1 VCQPVPDASQQEP
14 GDAVKAFVGDNPGNP
29 MYKFLLL
36 SLLLLFTAA
45 AQAAPDGEKLFQIQ
59 CSVCHGQDGRGG
71 VGVPLSLPSFIDS
84 VSDEYL
90 KITIREGRPGRIMPS
105 FTRLSDA
112 QIGAIVAY
120 MRGWSTQPA
129 ISRNTA
135 PVNGD
140 SEHGAQ
146 VFSQYCARCHG
157 ADGRGGKGTGVTF
170 SRKRDLPIIAP
181 ALNNPGFLA
190 AASDQMIKNTIIHG
204 RAGTPMS
211 PMLAA
216 GLSEADVDDV
226 VSYIRS
232 FQQHQQTTAEKEVPP
247 PALIADSPYSL
258 DETVENIKQSIANQ
272 NFTLIRVDYLE
283 HGLVPAGQEN
293 HKQVVVHFCNFGFL
307 FKALAIDPRIGM
319 FLPCRVTVVEKDGKV
334 QILAMNPERLSSLF
348 NNDELNSACK
358 EMTGVYK
365 TILEDSVL

>member
-1 VCQPVPDASQQEP
+1 
-14 GDAVKAFVGDNPGNP
+14 
-29 MYKFLLL
+29 MTRYLLL
-36 SLLLLFTAA
+36 SSLLLFAAA
-45 AQAAPDGEKLFQIQ
+45 AQAAPDGEKLFQKH
-59 CSVCHGQDGRGG
+59 CSVCHGQDGSGG

-112 QIGAIVAY
+112 QIGAIVAH
-120 MRGWSTQPA
+120 MRGWSKQPA
-129 ISRNTA
+129 ITRNPE
-135 PVNGD
+135 PVVGD

-146 VFSQYCARCHG
+146 VFANYCVRCHG
-157 ADGRGGKGTGVTF
+157 ENGRGGKGTGVTF

-190 AASDQMIKNTIIHG
+190 AASDRMIRNTIVQG
-204 RAGTPMS
+204 RTGTPMPS
-211 PMLAA
+211 MLRK
-216 GLSEADVDDV
+216 GLSEADIDDV

-232 FQQHQQTTAEKEVPP
+232 FQQNPEVVDKADMPP
-247 PALIADSPYSL
+247 PALIVDSPYSL

-283 HGLVPAGQEN
+283 HGLVEEGSEN
-293 HKQVVVHFCNFGFL
+293 HNQVVVHFCNFGFL

-319 FLPCRVTVVEKDGKV
+319 FLPCRVTAVQKNGKV
-334 QILAMNPERLSSLF
+334 QIIAMNPERLSSLF
-348 NNDELNSACK
+348 NNEELNSACK

-365 TILEDSVL
+365 TILEDSTL

>member
-1 VCQPVPDASQQEP
+1 MRVNDDRVARYLYSQNLTGVNSMTRYP
-14 GDAVKAFVGDNPGNP
+14 
-29 MYKFLLL
+29 LLL
-36 SLLLLFTAA
+36 ILLLLMAG
-45 AQAAPDGEKLFQIQ
+45 AQAAPDGEKLFEKH

-120 MRGWSTQPA
+120 MRSWSKKPA
-129 ISRNTA
+129 ISRDTK
-135 PVNGD
+135 PVKGD
-140 SEHGAQ
+140 SAHGAQ
-146 VFSQYCARCHG
+146 VFSQHCARCHG
-157 ADGRGGKGTGVTF
+157 EDGRGGKGTGVTF

-190 AASDQMIKNTIIHG
+190 AASDRMIRHTIIHG

-211 PMLAA
+211 PMLDA

-226 VSYIRS
+226 VSFIRS
-232 FQQHQQTTAEKEVPP
+232 FQQRHEANAEEEVPP

-258 DETVENIKQSIANQ
+258 DETVENIKQSITNQ

-293 HKQVVVHFCNFGFL
+293 QKQVVVHFCNFGFL

-334 QILAMNPERLSSLF
+334 QVFAMNPERLSGLF
-348 NNDELNSACK
+348 NNEELNSACK

>member
-1 VCQPVPDASQQEP
+1 MKRVYDNTIIFSQFLQ
-14 GDAVKAFVGDNPGNP
+14 VLNRVISLRR
-29 MYKFLLL
+29 YLLL
-36 SLLLLFTAA
+36 PLLLMFMVSI
-45 AQAAPDGEKLFQIQ
+45 QAAPDGEKLFQKH

-120 MRGWSTQPA
+120 MRGWSKQPA
-129 ISRNTA
+129 ISRNME
-135 PVNGD
+135 PVVGD
-140 SEHGAQ
+140 SEHGEQ
-146 VFSQYCARCHG
+146 VFAQYCVRCHG
-157 ADGRGGKGTGVTF
+157 ENGRGGKGTGVTF

-190 AASDQMIKNTIIHG
+190 AASDQMIRHTIIHG
-204 RAGTPMS
+204 RAGTPMPS
-211 PMLAA
+211 MQST
-216 GLSEADVDDV
+216 GLSEADVNDV

-232 FQQHQQTTAEKEVPP
+232 FQQHQETTTEEDVPP
-247 PALIADSPYSL
+247 PALIVDSPYSL
-258 DETVENIKQSIANQ
+258 DETVENIKQSITNQ

-293 HKQVVVHFCNFGFL
+293 RKQVVVHFCNFGFL

-319 FLPCRVTVVEKDGKV
+319 FLPCRVTAVEKDGKV
-334 QILAMNPERLSSLF
+334 QVIAMNPERLSSLF
-348 NNDELNSACK
+348 NNEELDSACK
-358 EMTGVYK
+358 EMTDVYE